1 MDPIQLALTIQVLEE
16 FMASPE
22 CTVPPEA
29 RKSFED
35 LVEFVKFVH
44 MAGGPEILPEP
55 SAGV

>member
-1 MDPIQLALTIQVLEE
+1 MNPTQLALTIQVIEE

-22 CTVPPEA
+22 CTVPPET
-29 RKSFED
+29 RQSLED